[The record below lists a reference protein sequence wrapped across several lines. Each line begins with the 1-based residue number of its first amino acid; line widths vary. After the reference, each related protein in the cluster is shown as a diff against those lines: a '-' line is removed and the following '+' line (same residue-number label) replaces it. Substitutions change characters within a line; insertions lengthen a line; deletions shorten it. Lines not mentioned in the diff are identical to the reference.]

1 MFLKTKSLLKTQIII
16 NPQSDKGRTGQKW
29 TEIKAGLKS
38 ALKEFKYEFT
48 EKPYHAAEL
57 SRAAIKDGT
66 ELIVG
71 VGGDGTMNEI
81 ANGFFEN
88 RKPINPETILGIVP
102 SGTGSDFSRS
112 LNIPPSFQKAMQVI
126 TDGPNAVIDTGS
138 ARFKSEDGR
147 EKERYFLNIG
157 DFGIG
162 GEVVRNV
169 TLNRKKRKTSSYL
182 RCMIS
187 TFFNYTNKKL
197 RIRIDDEAL
206 PVDEYL
212 IGAIANGRVFG
223 KGMKFAPQALVDDG
237 LFDVVLVKGMK
248 ALEFFRNAWRIY
260 NGSHLSH
267 PKISLH
273 RGRRVD
279 VQALDQDEDVLI
291 ELDGEQL
298 GSLPASFELI
308 PRNIVVKGYI

>member
-1 MFLKTKSLLKTQIII
+1 MFLKTKSLLKTQIIV
-16 NPQSDKGRTGQKW
+16 NPQSNKGRTGQRW
-29 TEIKAGLKS
+29 NEIKSGLKS

-48 EKPYHAAEL
+48 EKPFHAAEL

-88 RKPINPETILGIVP
+88 QRSINPETILGIVP

-112 LNIPPSFQKAMQVI
+112 LNIPPSFKRAMQVI
-126 TDGPNAVIDTGS
+126 TEGPSAVIDTGS
-138 ARFKSEDGR
+138 ARFRSEDGK
-147 EKERYFLNIG
+147 EQERYFLNIA

-162 GEVVRNV
+162 GEVVRSV
-169 TLNRKKRKTSSYL
+169 AQNRLKRKRSSYL

-187 TFFNYTNKKL
+187 TFFNYTHKKA
-197 RIRIDDEAL
+197 RIQIDGESL
-206 PVDEYL
+206 PVDDYL
-212 IGAIANGRVFG
+212 IGAVANGRVFG
-223 KGMKFAPQALVDDG
+223 KGMKFAPRAKVDDG
-237 LFDVVLVKGMK
+237 LFDIVLVKGMK
-248 ALEFFRNAWRIY
+248 TLEFFKNAWRIY
-260 NGSHLSH
+260 GGTHLSH
-267 PKISLH
+267 PKISFY

-279 VQALDQDEDVLI
+279 VQPTNENADILI

-298 GSLPASFELI
+298 GALPASFELI